1 MTQELKFL
9 INIVKQAEEIS
20 EENYSIKTKGGES
33 DLVTDLDVKIEKFL
47 IEKIKEAYPTFD
59 IVSEEENIVWWIP
72 NFTDG
77 LADYLKQIFIDLENA
92 GKIKFIS
99 DSE

>member
-33 DLVTDLDVKIEKFL
+33 DLVTDLDVKIL
-47 IEKIKEAYPTFD
+47 L
-59 IVSEEENIVWWIP
+59 S
-72 NFTDG
+72 
-77 LADYLKQIFIDLENA
+77 
-92 GKIKFIS
+92 
-99 DSE
+99 